1 MKVHGVPALLA
12 VVFLAIDG
20 AASEPVQGIS
30 CFSRSDAL
38 IHWRVAVIAVL
49 GMADFSLGKILILYC
64 EK

>member
-20 AASEPVQGIS
+20 AASGPVQGIS

-49 GMADFSLGKILILYC
+49 
-64 EK
+64 